1 MKASVSEYE
10 ARSEIAPT
18 PQLLLR
24 PIEANASS
32 MMDIISSFKS
42 DAAAQKDMVNVVGRV
57 LDRTVQLNDAKGA
70 GDTAYGCAH
79 PLFHST
85 RTCPL
90 QPSAY
95 VQRILQ
101 YSAASPCNFV
111 IATVFLQR
119 VKQMRRKGA
128 NDTVLRLTSYNIQR
142 LLLTAV
148 MLACKMYDEPFVNN
162 KQWAAIGDVSVQE
175 MNALELELLFHLKF
189 SLVISREEYD
199 KCQVALFEIEQAYYP
214 CIPRDAQIKKK
225 RQEIERPRSIESP
238 KEALHEVPQGPQ
250 TPVSASCWADSDERD
265 ETSSNSSSNRFSRLN
280 SCASSIDDTFFVG
293 NAIDS
298 LVV

>member
-1 MKASVSEYE
+1 MLNNNKNHTSLHGAQNLTMKASVSEYE

-57 LDRTVQLNDAKGA
+57 LDRTLQLNDAKGA

-119 VKQMRRKGA
+119 VKDMSVNGA

-142 LLLTAV
+142 LLLTATL
-148 MLACKMYDEPFVNN
+148 LANKMYDEPFDSN
-162 KQWAAIGDVSVQE
+162 KQWAAIGELSNQE
-175 MNALELELLFHLKF
+175 MNALELELLFALKF

-199 KCQVALFEIEQAYYP
+199 QCHEVLLQIDQAYHRVAR
-214 CIPRDAQIKKK
+214 CTRDPSTPSL
-225 RQEIERPRSIESP
+225 RR
-238 KEALHEVPQGPQ
+238 HEMGV
-250 TPVSASCWADSDERD
+250 A
-265 ETSSNSSSNRFSRLN
+265 
-280 SCASSIDDTFFVG
+280 
-293 NAIDS
+293 
-298 LVV
+298 

>member
-1 MKASVSEYE
+1 MKAAVSEYE
-10 ARSEIAPT
+10 VRSEIAPT

-24 PIEANASS
+24 PIEANESS
-32 MMDIISSFKS
+32 MMDITASFKS
-42 DAAAQKDMVNVVGRV
+42 DAAAQQDMVNVVGRV
-57 LDRTVQLNDAKGA
+57 LDMTVQLNDAKGA
-70 GDTAYGCAH
+70 GDTTYGCAH

-101 YSAASPCNFV
+101 YSATSPCNFV

-119 VKQMRRKGA
+119 LKELSGNGD

-199 KCQVALFEIEQAYYP
+199 QCQVALLEIEQAYYP
-214 CIPRDAQIKKK
+214 CIPCDAQIKKK
-225 RQEIERPRSIESP
+225 RQEIERPRSIVA

-250 TPVSASCWADSDERD
+250 TPVSASSWADSDERD
-265 ETSSNSSSNRFSRLN
+265 ETSSDSSSNRFSRLN
-280 SCASSIDDTFFVG
+280 SCASSIDDAFFVG
-293 NAIDS
+293 NAFDS
-298 LVV
+298 LLV